1 MIIRAYTNS
10 DRDSVM
16 ELLRLNTPEYFAPE
30 EKQDL
35 IYYLDNHIESYYVA
49 EEDGKILGCGGFNLS
64 DDAQYMRIS
73 WDIVHPES
81 QGKGVGSKLT
91 QYRIDRIKEHDGIQ
105 MISVRTT
112 QLVYKFYEKFG
123 FQVKETAKDFW
134 AKGFDLYRME
144 RDVNLS

>member
-35 IYYLDNHIESYYVA
+35 ICYLDNHIENYYVV

-64 DDAQYMRIS
+64 DDALSMRIS

-91 QYRIDRIKEHDGIQ
+91 QYRIDRIKKYDEIHI
-105 MISVRTT
+105 ISIRTT
-112 QLVYKFYEKFG
+112 QLVYKFYEKFD
-123 FQVKETAKDFW
+123 FEVKEIAKDFW

-144 RDVNLS
+144 RDALR